1 MPMRPYDNKIKR
13 FSNSSKFGKKAMR
26 HVTRRLREIAR
37 HSKMDNACF
46 SGLSAYDRDE
56 DEGVPPGSGALP
68 LTDEAKVNAFIR
80 SRTSLW
86 RNSWI
91 TGALMDL
98 IEEMEDFYPE
108 S

>member
-13 FSNSSKFGKKAMR
+13 SSNSTKFGKKAMR
-26 HVTRRLREIAR
+26 HVTNRLREIAR
-37 HSKMDNACF
+37 HSKMDNASF

-56 DEGVPPGSGALP
+56 HEGVPPGSGKLP
-68 LTDEAKVNAFIR
+68 LTDEKKVDAFIR

-91 TGALMDL
+91 TIALMDL

-108 S
+108 V